1 MHVVAHGQL
10 RRPDKYCPET
20 VGIQWRR
27 DLEGPLHSPSVLKVH
42 SRLSRDSGSKV
53 ASEQPATRTNVP
65 DLLERLVVVLCVLV
79 VVVVVAGSC
88 CRKVIED
95 KDGNQ

>member
-10 RRPDKYCPET
+10 RPPDNYCPET

-27 DLEGPLHSPSVLKVH
+27 DLEGRRYSPSVLKVH
-42 SRLSRDSGSKV
+42 SRLIRDSGSKV

-65 DLLERLVVVLCVLV
+65 DLLVRLVVVCVLL
-79 VVVVVAGSC
+79 ASLL
-88 CRKVIED
+88 ED
-95 KDGNQ
+95 GGW